1 MHTMVKIV
9 TMSELAEYLKV
20 HPSTIYRLLKYSDIP
35 AFKLGS
41 DWRFNLDSIN
51 EWLLKL
57 ETAHR
62 KPAEPICSET
72 VVKEPTD
79 PPPRQ
84 LKASNR
90 LKIQPRQES

>member
-62 KPAEPICSET
+62 KPAEPIRPGNGRKRADRS
-72 VVKEPTD
+72 P
-79 PPPRQ
+79 
-84 LKASNR
+84 ASAIES
-90 LKIQPRQES
+90 IQPVDFKL